1 MGSVFS
7 GEFIVDSTNAIN
19 NDSQQQVEQTRV
31 VCTLDRKLAIIKKN
45 NRKFRTISTTVKIVV
60 SNMMPSLYY
69 QTRNKNY
76 LSPKMISNTQKS
88 AQIKIE

>member
-7 GEFIVDSTNAIN
+7 GEFIEDSTNALN
-19 NDSQQQVEQTRV
+19 NDSQRQVEQTRV
-31 VCTLDRKLAIIKKN
+31 VCTLDRKLAIIKKKK
-45 NRKFRTISTTVKIVV
+45 RKFRTISTTVKIVV

-69 QTRNKNY
+69 QNRNKNF

>member
-7 GEFIVDSTNAIN
+7 GEFIEDSTNALN
-19 NDSQQQVEQTRV
+19 NDSQRQVEQTRV
-31 VCTLDRKLAIIKKN
+31 VCTLDRKLAIIKKKKK
-45 NRKFRTISTTVKIVV
+45 RKFRTISTTVKIVV

-69 QTRNKNY
+69 QNRNKNF

-88 AQIKIE
+88 AQI